1 MAKALFGH
9 VAHSGIADA
18 RTTALSAEVRRL
30 RARVLELEV
39 QLEQACRANEE
50 LHLSLPPVI
59 GSDDLHSADLHS
71 ELLALDEP
79 AYT

>member
-9 VAHSGIADA
+9 VGPADH
-18 RTTALSAEVRRL
+18 RSLALAGEVRRL

-39 QLEQACRANEE
+39 QLEQACLANEA
-50 LHLSLPPVI
+50 LHRSINPVMA
-59 GSDDLHSADLHS
+59 DDLHT

-79 AYT
+79 AFS